1 MGNCFPCTVPLRK
14 SWKTK
19 SVAAA
24 QDNAEARGRGA
35 RITRDGNP
43 FNERFTVVC
52 CSGLALIP
60 CTYRFGATSRNPRL
74 NDLDT
79 AATKTVILQLQR
91 PYELI
96 KSAPQTPGSC

>member
-52 CSGLALIP
+52 CSGLA
-60 CTYRFGATSRNPRL
+60 ANPL
-74 NDLDT
+74 YVSVWGNLAKP
-79 AATKTVILQLQR
+79 AAQ
-91 PYELI
+91 
-96 KSAPQTPGSC
+96 